1 MTETIMPAFA
11 TGNAEAEGKI
21 IGNILAGYGDLELEM
36 CQCLAAVNLDIDLSI
51 RLLFQVRG
59 EERRIQTADQIM
71 RVAYTNAGFGK
82 VHCEII
88 ADMDW
93 CRLLRNQFSHSH
105 WYHTATEGLCLVN
118 LEKLAKQKGPIG
130 QLADHRKPIT
140 LALLSEQER
149 FFKYVQKCFWHLAE
163 AYPTKVARHSAP
175 IHALPATM
183 PRPGMHG

>member
-105 WYHTATEGLCLVN
+105 WYHTATEGLCL
-118 LEKLAKQKGPIG
+118 GPVVI
-130 QLADHRKPIT
+130 
-140 LALLSEQER
+140 
-149 FFKYVQKCFWHLAE
+149 
-163 AYPTKVARHSAP
+163 
-175 IHALPATM
+175 
-183 PRPGMHG
+183 